1 MQRTH
6 PLPRGGTDL
15 MGPLVAPGAS
25 TQTDPLLK
33 FECPYTLA
41 FISCYTLHR
50 FRLFILNSSAGGN
63 MTRSTPS
70 PHEITRLL
78 IDWSNGSQDVLEDL
92 FPLVYEELRRLAQRY
107 MSQERPGHTLQTT
120 AVVHEAYL
128 RLIDQKHVQWQNRA
142 HFFAIAAQMMRRILI
157 THAQSHAYA
166 KRGGGAPKV
175 SLDEAAVLSPARAGE
190 LIALDEALKGL
201 AVIDV
206 RRSQV
211 VELRFFG
218 GLSNEEIAEVLKI
231 SPNTVTRDWNVAKA
245 WLYREMSKEQ
255 KDES

>member
-1 MQRTH
+1 M
-6 PLPRGGTDL
+6 
-15 MGPLVAPGAS
+15 
-25 TQTDPLLK
+25 
-33 FECPYTLA
+33 
-41 FISCYTLHR
+41 
-50 FRLFILNSSAGGN
+50 
-63 MTRSTPS
+63 STPG
-70 PHEITRLL
+70 EVTQLL
-78 IDWSNGSQDVLEDL
+78 IDWSNGSHDALEQL
-92 FPLVYEELRRLAQRY
+92 FPLVYEELRRLAHRY
-107 MSQERPGHTLQTT
+107 MSRERPGHSLQTT

-128 RLIDQKHVQWQNRA
+128 RLIDQNHVQWQNRA

-166 KRGGGAPKV
+166 KRGGGALKV
-175 SLDEAAVLSPARAGE
+175 SLDEAAVLSQERAGE
-190 LIALDEALKGL
+190 LLALDEALQSL
-201 AVIDV
+201 TTIDP

-255 KDES
+255 QDES

>member
-1 MQRTH
+1 
-6 PLPRGGTDL
+6 
-15 MGPLVAPGAS
+15 
-25 TQTDPLLK
+25 
-33 FECPYTLA
+33 
-41 FISCYTLHR
+41 
-50 FRLFILNSSAGGN
+50 
-63 MTRSTPS
+63 MTRSALA
-70 PHEITRLL
+70 PHEVTQLL
-78 IDWSNGSQDVLEDL
+78 IDWSNGSQDAVEHL
-92 FPLVYEELRRLAQRY
+92 FPLVYEELRRLAHRY
-107 MSQERPGHTLQTT
+107 MRRERPGHTLQTT

-128 RLIDQKHVQWQNRA
+128 RLIDQNHVQWQNRA

-157 THAQSHAYA
+157 THAQSHAYT
-166 KRGGGAPKV
+166 KRGGGALKV
-175 SLDEAAVLSPARAGE
+175 SLDEAAILSPARAGE
-190 LIALDEALKGL
+190 LIALDEALKSL

-255 KDES
+255 EDES

>member
-1 MQRTH
+1 
-6 PLPRGGTDL
+6 
-15 MGPLVAPGAS
+15 
-25 TQTDPLLK
+25 
-33 FECPYTLA
+33 
-41 FISCYTLHR
+41 
-50 FRLFILNSSAGGN
+50 
-63 MTRSTPS
+63 
-70 PHEITRLL
+70 L
-78 IDWSNGSQDVLEDL
+78 IDWSNGRQDAVEPL
-92 FPLVYEELRRLAQRY
+92 FPLVYEELRRLAHRY
-107 MSQERPGHTLQTT
+107 MRRERPGHTLQTT

-128 RLIDQKHVQWQNRA
+128 RLIDQNHVQWQNRA
-142 HFFAIAAQMMRRILI
+142 HFFAIAARMMRRILI

-166 KRGGGAPKV
+166 KRGGGALKV
-175 SLDEAAVLSPARAGE
+175 SLDEVAVLSPARAGE
-190 LIALDEALKGL
+190 LIALDDALKSL

-255 KDES
+255 EDEA

>member
-1 MQRTH
+1 
-6 PLPRGGTDL
+6 
-15 MGPLVAPGAS
+15 
-25 TQTDPLLK
+25 
-33 FECPYTLA
+33 
-41 FISCYTLHR
+41 
-50 FRLFILNSSAGGN
+50 
-63 MTRSTPS
+63 MTGSTPS

-78 IDWSNGSQDVLEDL
+78 IDWSNGSQDALEHL
-92 FPLVYEELRRLAQRY
+92 SPLVYEELCRLAHRY
-107 MSQERPGHTLQTT
+107 MSRERLGHTLQTT

-166 KRGGGAPKV
+166 KRGGGALKV
-175 SLDEAAVLSPARAGE
+175 PLDEAAILSPTRAGE
-190 LIALDEALKGL
+190 LIALDEALQSL

-218 GLSNEEIAEVLKI
+218 GLSNEEIAEVLKV

-245 WLYREMSKEQ
+245 WLYREMNKEHD
-255 KDES
+255 DES

>member
-1 MQRTH
+1 
-6 PLPRGGTDL
+6 
-15 MGPLVAPGAS
+15 
-25 TQTDPLLK
+25 
-33 FECPYTLA
+33 
-41 FISCYTLHR
+41 
-50 FRLFILNSSAGGN
+50 
-63 MTRSTPS
+63 MTRSAPP
-70 PHEITRLL
+70 PHEVTQLL
-78 IDWSNGSQDVLEDL
+78 IDWSNGRQDAVEPL
-92 FPLVYEELRRLAQRY
+92 FPLVYEELRRLAHRY
-107 MSQERPGHTLQTT
+107 MRRERPGHTLQTT

-128 RLIDQKHVQWQNRA
+128 RLIDQNHVQWQNRA

-166 KRGGGAPKV
+166 KRGGGALKV

-190 LIALDEALKGL
+190 LIALDEALKSL

-231 SPNTVTRDWNVAKA
+231 SPNTVTRDWNVARA
-245 WLYREMSKEQ
+245 WLYREMSKKEQ
-255 KDES
+255 EDES

>member
-1 MQRTH
+1 
-6 PLPRGGTDL
+6 
-15 MGPLVAPGAS
+15 
-25 TQTDPLLK
+25 
-33 FECPYTLA
+33 
-41 FISCYTLHR
+41 
-50 FRLFILNSSAGGN
+50 

-78 IDWSNGSQDVLEDL
+78 IDWSNGSQDALEHL

-107 MSQERPGHTLQTT
+107 MSRERPGHTLQTT

-166 KRGGGAPKV
+166 KRGGGAIKV

-190 LIALDEALKGL
+190 LIALDDALKGL

-231 SPNTVTRDWNVAKA
+231 SPNTVMRDWNVAKA
-245 WLYREMSKEQ
+245 WLYREMNKEQ
-255 KDES
+255 GDES

>member
-1 MQRTH
+1 
-6 PLPRGGTDL
+6 
-15 MGPLVAPGAS
+15 
-25 TQTDPLLK
+25 
-33 FECPYTLA
+33 
-41 FISCYTLHR
+41 
-50 FRLFILNSSAGGN
+50 
-63 MTRSTPS
+63 MTRSTPA
-70 PHEITRLL
+70 PNEITQLL
-78 IDWSNGSQDVLEDL
+78 IDWSKGSQDAFEHL
-92 FPLVYEELRRLAQRY
+92 FPLVYEELRRLAHRY
-107 MSQERPGHTLQTT
+107 MRRECPGHTLQTT

-166 KRGGGAPKV
+166 KRGGGALKV
-175 SLDEAAVLSPARAGE
+175 SLDDAAVLSPERATE

-201 AVIDV
+201 TAIDV

-218 GLSNEEIAEVLKI
+218 GLDNEEIAEVLKI

-245 WLYREMSKEQ
+245 WLYREMSKELE
-255 KDES
+255 DES

>member
-1 MQRTH
+1 
-6 PLPRGGTDL
+6 
-15 MGPLVAPGAS
+15 
-25 TQTDPLLK
+25 
-33 FECPYTLA
+33 
-41 FISCYTLHR
+41 
-50 FRLFILNSSAGGN
+50 
-63 MTRSTPS
+63 MTRSALA
-70 PHEITRLL
+70 PHEVTQLL
-78 IDWSNGSQDVLEDL
+78 IDWSNGSQDAVEHL
-92 FPLVYEELRRLAQRY
+92 FPLVYEELRRLAHRY
-107 MSQERPGHTLQTT
+107 MRRERPGHTLQTT

-128 RLIDQKHVQWQNRA
+128 RLIDQNHVQWQNRA

-166 KRGGGAPKV
+166 KRGGGALKV

-190 LIALDEALKGL
+190 LIALDEALKSLG
-201 AVIDV
+201 VIDV

-255 KDES
+255 DDES

>member
-1 MQRTH
+1 
-6 PLPRGGTDL
+6 
-15 MGPLVAPGAS
+15 
-25 TQTDPLLK
+25 
-33 FECPYTLA
+33 
-41 FISCYTLHR
+41 
-50 FRLFILNSSAGGN
+50 
-63 MTRSTPS
+63 MTRSTPAH
-70 PHEITRLL
+70 HEVTQLL
-78 IDWSNGSQDVLEDL
+78 IDWSNGRQDAVEPL
-92 FPLVYEELRRLAQRY
+92 FPLVYEELRRLAHRY
-107 MSQERPGHTLQTT
+107 MRRERPGHTLQTT

-128 RLIDQKHVQWQNRA
+128 RLIDQNHVQWQNRA
-142 HFFAIAAQMMRRILI
+142 HFFAIAARMMRRILI

-166 KRGGGAPKV
+166 KRGGGALKV
-175 SLDEAAVLSPARAGE
+175 SLDEVAVLSPARAGE
-190 LIALDEALKGL
+190 LIALDDALKSL

-255 KDES
+255 EDEA

>member
-1 MQRTH
+1 
-6 PLPRGGTDL
+6 
-15 MGPLVAPGAS
+15 
-25 TQTDPLLK
+25 
-33 FECPYTLA
+33 
-41 FISCYTLHR
+41 
-50 FRLFILNSSAGGN
+50 
-63 MTRSTPS
+63 MTRSAPA
-70 PHEITRLL
+70 PHEVTQLL
-78 IDWSNGSQDVLEDL
+78 IDWSNGRQDAVEPL
-92 FPLVYEELRRLAQRY
+92 FPLVYEELRRLAHRY
-107 MSQERPGHTLQTT
+107 MRRERPGHTLQTT

-128 RLIDQKHVQWQNRA
+128 RLIDQNHVQWQNRA
-142 HFFAIAAQMMRRILI
+142 HFFAIAARMMRRILI

-166 KRGGGAPKV
+166 KRGGGALKV

-190 LIALDEALKGL
+190 LIALDDALKSL

-255 KDES
+255 EDES